1 MARAAKN
8 RITLAEVA
16 ELAGVS
22 RSAVSRTFTPG
33 ASVSAET
40 RARVENAARELG
52 YRPNILARSLTTG
65 QTGLVGLVANN
76 FKNPAYLEI
85 FDTFTRLFQAKGLR
99 TLLIN
104 LTDEVDPQR
113 SLDLLLQYQ
122 VDAVVVA
129 TSTLPVEFAS
139 AFAAAGL
146 PVVHAFGRTHEGD
159 YDVVSID
166 NQAAGALAAKR
177 LLASGYSHLGFLGGP
192 QTATSTRDR
201 LAGFVGVVNAV
212 PNASVQVHFASG
224 YTFEAGNQ
232 AMHDLMEAGL
242 AQGYLCG
249 DDMIAIGAISALQS
263 AGVGV
268 PRDVGILG
276 FNDIQMAGWENIR
289 LSTIRQPI
297 ERVVELTVKRL
308 LAQLNAPE
316 SFQPSVTL
324 LPCQVIERDT
334 LPLLNLEIGG

>member
-1 MARAAKN
+1 MARITKN
-8 RITLAEVA
+8 RVTLAEVA
-16 ELAGVS
+16 QLAGVS

-33 ASVSAET
+33 ASVSAQT
-40 RARVENAARELG
+40 RELVEKAASELG

-85 FDTFTRLFQAKGLR
+85 FDTFTRLLQARGLR

-104 LTDEVDPQR
+104 LTDEVEPQR

-129 TSTLPVEFAS
+129 TSTLPVEFSS

-146 PVVHAFGRTHEGD
+146 PVVHAFGRTNEGD

-166 NQAAGALAAKR
+166 NRAAGALAAKR
-177 LLASGYSHLGFLGGP
+177 LLASGYTRLGFLGGP

-201 LAGFVGVVNAV
+201 LAGFMSVVESV
-212 PNASVQVHFASG
+212 PNTTVQVHFARG

-242 AQGYLCG
+242 AEGYLCG
-249 DDMIAIGAISALQS
+249 DDMIAMGAISALQS
-263 AGVGV
+263 AGTRV
-268 PRDVGILG
+268 PEDIGILG

-289 LSTIRQPI
+289 LSTISQPI
-297 ERVVELTVKRL
+297 TRVLELTVERL
-308 LAQLNAPE
+308 QAQLHTPE
-316 SFQPSVTL
+316 SFKPSVTL
-324 LPCQVIERDT
+324 LPCRVIERDT
-334 LPLLNLEIGG
+334 LPSLSAEM

>member
-1 MARAAKN
+1 MARAIKS
-8 RITLAEVA
+8 RVTLADVA
-16 ELAGVS
+16 KLAGVS

-33 ASVSAET
+33 ASVSEET
-40 RARVENAARELG
+40 RARVQQAATELG

-85 FDTFTRLFQAKGLR
+85 FDTFTRLLQARGLR

-104 LTDEVDPQR
+104 LTDEVEPQR

-129 TSTLPVEFAS
+129 TSTLPVEFCS

-146 PVVHAFGRTHEGD
+146 PVVHALGRTNAGQ

-177 LLASGYSHLGFLGGP
+177 LLASGYTQLGFLGGP
-192 QTATSTRDR
+192 ENATSTRDR
-201 LAGFVGVVNAV
+201 LAGFMSVAQSLEEV
-212 PNASVQVHFASG
+212 SVQVHFASG
-224 YTFEAGNQ
+224 YTFEAGNS
-232 AMHDLMEAGL
+232 AMHNLMEGEL

-249 DDMIAIGAISALQS
+249 DDMIALGAISALER
-263 AGVGV
+263 AGVRV
-268 PRDVGILG
+268 PEDVGVLG
-276 FNDIQMAGWENIR
+276 FNNIQMAGWENVR
-289 LSTIRQPI
+289 LSTISQPFR
-297 ERVVELTVKRL
+297 RVLELTVERL
-308 LAQLNAPE
+308 EIQLRSPE
-316 SFQPSVTL
+316 LFKPSVTL
-324 LPCQVIERDT
+324 LPCEVIERDT
-334 LPLLNLEIGG
+334 LKPVRPA

>member
-1 MARAAKN
+1 MARAA
-8 RITLAEVA
+8 RSRVTLAEVA
-16 ELAGVS
+16 ALAGVS
-22 RSAVSRTFTPG
+22 RSAVSRTFTSG
-33 ASVSAET
+33 ASVSSET
-40 RARVENAARELG
+40 RARVEQAARELG

-65 QTGLVGLVANN
+65 QTGIVGLVANN

-85 FDTFTRLFQAKGLR
+85 FDTFTRLLQARGLR

-104 LTDEVDPQR
+104 LTDEVEPQR

-129 TSTLPVEFAS
+129 TSTLPVEFSS

-146 PVVHAFGRTHEGD
+146 PVVHAFGRTNEGQ

-177 LLASGYSHLGFLGGP
+177 LLASGYTHLGFLGGP

-201 LAGFVGVVNAV
+201 LSGFMAVVDTV
-212 PNASVQVHFASG
+212 PDARVQVHFAKG

-249 DDMIAIGAISALQS
+249 DDMIAMGAISALES
-263 AGVGV
+263 AGVRV
-268 PRDVGILG
+268 PTDVGILG

-289 LSTIRQPI
+289 LSTIAQPI
-297 ERVVELTVKRL
+297 TRVLELTVERL
-308 LAQLNAPE
+308 QAQLHAPE
-316 SFQPSVTL
+316 SFKPSVTL
-324 LPCQVIERDT
+324 LPCNIVERDT
-334 LPLLNLEIGG
+334 LPHVKPS